1 MPGMDD
7 ALVFDRRAVRLHR
20 DRAAAT
26 VGQVGDVLRDAAERL
41 LDRLDDTTRR
51 FTRALDV
58 GGRGAV
64 APLLRARGI
73 EAVSCDLS
81 PRMAALN
88 GPPCVA
94 ADEEALPFA
103 PDSFDL
109 VVASLSLHW
118 INDLPGALI
127 QLRRAMRPDGLLLAS
142 LPALGT
148 LAELRAALLEAEGAL
163 QGGAPGSAQRL
174 DPMVPIEL
182 VAAEVEQHQD
192 LGTAVGD
199 QVGDHP
205 LVGLQHRD
213 VGRWKLAQRR
223 RDAVVQVGAVGVGHQ
238 PGRVGAQPGANRGGQ
253 QVGGGG
259 LAVRARHARH
269 PAAPQQQLERIR
281 GEPGQHLAADR
292 GTGATVG
299 NPGPERSDVA
309 GTQCGVQPNPVG
321 KTQVG
326 RCCATAERFGGHGAY
341 SAGSGVWGGTD
352 T

>member
-7 ALVFDRRAVRLHR
+7 ALVFDRHAVRLHR

-51 FTRALDV
+51 FTHALDV
-58 GGRGAV
+58 GGRGVV

-73 EAVSCDLS
+73 DVVSCDLS

-163 QGGAPGSAQRL
+163 QGGASPRVSPFPDLRDLGSLLQRAGFALPVADVEEIKLLYADPFALLRDLRAAGESNAVRLRNRRAPPAELFPMAFGALPARDGRVPATLRFAVMTGWSPGPGQPKPLAPGSGRTRL
-174 DPMVPIEL
+174 ADALGVP
-182 VAAEVEQHQD
+182 EQ
-192 LGTAVGD
+192 
-199 QVGDHP
+199 P
-205 LVGLQHRD
+205 L
-213 VGRWKLAQRR
+213 
-223 RDAVVQVGAVGVGHQ
+223 
-238 PGRVGAQPGANRGGQ
+238 P
-253 QVGGGG
+253 
-259 LAVRARHARH
+259 RA
-269 PAAPQQQLERIR
+269 
-281 GEPGQHLAADR
+281 
-292 GTGATVG
+292 
-299 NPGPERSDVA
+299 
-309 GTQCGVQPNPVG
+309 
-321 KTQVG
+321 
-326 RCCATAERFGGHGAY
+326 
-341 SAGSGVWGGTD
+341 
-352 T
+352 